1 MFEVL
6 SIETL
11 IAFVT
16 ASVVLSLV
24 PGPDNLFVMS
34 HSALKGWR
42 IGFYT
47 TLGLCTGL
55 IGHTVLVAIGVSVIF
70 QTSAIAFNGLKIVGA
85 CYLLYLAWLSVQ
97 NKELNLGGTDR
108 DSTNRSY
115 YFTGVIMNLTNP
127 KVALFFLVFLPQFV
141 NTSNDNVTI
150 QIFLLGLLFIL
161 SALCVFTSIAY
172 LASFLEDILKKSKTV
187 NKNLNILAALV
198 YFALAINLFF
208 VPGRQNIF
216 E

>member
-6 SIETL
+6 STETI

-16 ASVVLSLV
+16 ASVILSLV

-70 QTSAIAFNGLKIVGA
+70 QTSAIAFNGLKVIGA

-97 NKELNLGGTDR
+97 NKELNLGGTDKN
-108 DSTNRSY
+108 STNRSY
-115 YFTGVIMNLTNP
+115 YLTGVIMNLTNP
-127 KVALFFLVFLPQFV
+127 KVAIFFLVFLPQFV

-172 LASFLEDILKKSKTV
+172 LASFLENFLKKSKTV
-187 NKNLNILAALV
+187 NKNLNILAAIV
-198 YFALAINLFF
+198 YFTLAINLFF
-208 VPGRQNIF
+208 VTW
-216 E
+216 

>member
-6 SIETL
+6 STETI

-16 ASVVLSLV
+16 ASVILSLV

-70 QTSAIAFNGLKIVGA
+70 QTSAIAFNGLKIIGA

-97 NKELNLGGTDR
+97 NKDLNLRGTDKH
-108 DSTNRSY
+108 STNRSY
-115 YFTGVIMNLTNP
+115 YLTGVIMNLTNP

-172 LASFLEDILKKSKTV
+172 LASFLENFLKKSKTV
-187 NKNLNILAALV
+187 NKNLNILAAIV

-208 VPGRQNIF
+208 VTW
-216 E
+216 

>member
-6 SIETL
+6 SIETI

-42 IGFYT
+42 IGFYI

-55 IGHTVLVAIGVSVIF
+55 IGHTILVAIGVSVIF
-70 QTSAIAFNGLKIVGA
+70 QTSAIAFNGLKIIGA

-97 NKELNLGGTDR
+97 NKELNLGGTDKN
-108 DSTNRSY
+108 STNRSY

-127 KVALFFLVFLPQFV
+127 KVVLFFLVFLPQFV

-187 NKNLNILAALV
+187 NKNLNLLAALI
-198 YFALAINLFF
+198 YFTLAINLFF
-208 VPGRQNIF
+208 VTW
-216 E
+216 

>member
-6 SIETL
+6 SIETI

-42 IGFYT
+42 IGFYI

-70 QTSAIAFNGLKIVGA
+70 QTSAIAFNGLKIIGA

-97 NKELNLGGTDR
+97 NKELNLGGTDKN
-108 DSTNRSY
+108 STNRSY
-115 YFTGVIMNLTNP
+115 YLTGVIMNLTNP

-172 LASFLEDILKKSKTV
+172 LASFLENFLKKSKTV
-187 NKNLNILAALV
+187 NKNLNILAALI

-208 VPGRQNIF
+208 VTW
-216 E
+216 

>member
-6 SIETL
+6 SIETI

-70 QTSAIAFNGLKIVGA
+70 QTSAIAFNGLKIIGA
-85 CYLLYLAWLSVQ
+85 FYLLYLAWLSVQ
-97 NKELNLGGTDR
+97 NKELNLGGTDK

-141 NTSNDNVTI
+141 NTSNDNVSI

-172 LASFLEDILKKSKTV
+172 LASFLEDVLKKSKTV
-187 NKNLNILAALV
+187 NKNLNILAALI

-208 VPGRQNIF
+208 VNF
-216 E
+216 

>member
-11 IAFVT
+11 IAFVSS
-16 ASVVLSLV
+16 SVVLSLV
-24 PGPDNLFVMS
+24 PGPDNLFLMS

-42 IGFYT
+42 IGFYI

-187 NKNLNILAALV
+187 NKNLNILAALI
-198 YFALAINLFF
+198 YFAVAINLFF
-208 VPGRQNIF
+208 VTW
-216 E
+216 

>member
-6 SIETL
+6 SIETI
-11 IAFVT
+11 IAFVA

-24 PGPDNLFVMS
+24 PGPDNIFVMS

-42 IGFYT
+42 IGFYI

-55 IGHTVLVAIGVSVIF
+55 IGHTVLVSIGVSVIF
-70 QTSAIAFNGLKIVGA
+70 QTSAIAFNGLKIIGA
-85 CYLLYLAWLSVQ
+85 CYLLYLAWLSIQ
-97 NKELNLGGTDR
+97 NKELNLGGTDKN
-108 DSTNRSY
+108 STNRSY

-150 QIFLLGLLFIL
+150 QIFILGLLFII
-161 SALCVFTSIAY
+161 SAFCVFTSISY
-172 LASFLEDILKKSKTV
+172 LASFLENFLKKSKTV
-187 NKNLNILAALV
+187 NKNLNILAALI

-208 VPGRQNIF
+208 VTW
-216 E
+216 

>member
-6 SIETL
+6 SIETI
-11 IAFVT
+11 IAFVA

-24 PGPDNLFVMS
+24 PGPDNIFVMS

-42 IGFYT
+42 IGFYI

-70 QTSAIAFNGLKIVGA
+70 QTSAIAFNGLKIIGA
-85 CYLLYLAWLSVQ
+85 CYLLYLAWLSIQ
-97 NKELNLGGTDR
+97 NKELNLGGTDKN
-108 DSTNRSY
+108 STNRSY
-115 YFTGVIMNLTNP
+115 YFAGVIMNLANP

-141 NTSNDNVTI
+141 TTSNDNVTI

-172 LASFLEDILKKSKTV
+172 LASFLENFLNKSKTV
-187 NKNLNILAALV
+187 NKNLNILAAIV

-208 VPGRQNIF
+208 VTW
-216 E
+216 

>member
-1 MFEVL
+1 MFEIF
-6 SIETL
+6 STETI

-24 PGPDNLFVMS
+24 PGPDNIFVMT

-70 QTSAIAFNGLKIVGA
+70 QTSAVAFNGLKIIGA

-97 NKELNLGGTDR
+97 NKELNLGGNNN

-115 YFTGVIMNLTNP
+115 YLTGVIMNLTNP

-141 NTSNDNVTI
+141 NTDNENVTL
-150 QIFLLGLLFIL
+150 QIFSLGLLFIV

-172 LASFLEDILKKSKTV
+172 LASLLEDILKKSKTV
-187 NKNLNILAALV
+187 NKNLNILAALIYV
-198 YFALAINLFF
+198 ALAFNLFF
-208 VPGRQNIF
+208 VTR
-216 E
+216 

>member
-1 MFEVL
+1 MFEIL
-6 SIETL
+6 STETI

-24 PGPDNLFVMS
+24 PGPDNIFVMT

-70 QTSAIAFNGLKIVGA
+70 QTSAVAFNGLKIIGA

-97 NKELNLGGTDR
+97 NKELNLGGNDNH
-108 DSTNRSY
+108 STNRSY
-115 YFTGVIMNLTNP
+115 YLTGVIMNLTNP

-141 NTSNDNVTI
+141 NTDNENVTL
-150 QIFLLGLLFIL
+150 QIFSLGLLFIF

-172 LASFLEDILKKSKTV
+172 LASLLEDILKKSKTV
-187 NKNLNILAALV
+187 NKNLNILAALIYV
-198 YFALAINLFF
+198 ALAFNLFF
-208 VPGRQNIF
+208 VTR
-216 E
+216 

>member
-6 SIETL
+6 SIETI
-11 IAFVT
+11 IAFIT

-42 IGFYT
+42 IGFYI

-55 IGHTVLVAIGVSVIF
+55 IGHTILVAIGVSVIF
-70 QTSAIAFNGLKIVGA
+70 QTSAIAFTGLKIIGA

-97 NKELNLGGTDR
+97 NKELNLGGTDKN
-108 DSTNRSY
+108 STNRSY

-172 LASFLEDILKKSKTV
+172 LASFLENFLKKSKTV
-187 NKNLNILAALV
+187 NKNLNLLAALI
-198 YFALAINLFF
+198 YFTLAINLFF
-208 VPGRQNIF
+208 VTW
-216 E
+216 

>member
-55 IGHTVLVAIGVSVIF
+55 IGHTVLVAIGISVIF

-172 LASFLEDILKKSKTV
+172 LASFLEGILKKSKTV
-187 NKNLNILAALV
+187 NKNLNLLAALI

-208 VPGRQNIF
+208 VTW
-216 E
+216 

>member
-198 YFALAINLFF
+198 YFSLAINLFF
-208 VPGRQNIF
+208 VTW
-216 E
+216 

>member
-6 SIETL
+6 STETI

-16 ASVVLSLV
+16 ASVILSLV

-70 QTSAIAFNGLKIVGA
+70 QTSAIAFNGLKVVGA

-97 NKELNLGGTDR
+97 NKELNLGGTDKN
-108 DSTNRSY
+108 STNRSY
-115 YFTGVIMNLTNP
+115 YLTGVIMNLTNP

-141 NTSNDNVTI
+141 NTSNDYVTI

-161 SALCVFTSIAY
+161 SAICVFTSIAY
-172 LASFLEDILKKSKTV
+172 LSSFLENFLKKSKTV
-187 NKNLNILAALV
+187 NKNLNILAAIV
-198 YFALAINLFF
+198 YFTLAINLFF
-208 VPGRQNIF
+208 VTW
-216 E
+216 

>member
-1 MFEVL
+1 MFELL
-6 SIETL
+6 SAETI

-24 PGPDNLFVMS
+24 PGPDNLFVMT

-70 QTSAIAFNGLKIVGA
+70 QTSAIAFNGLKIIGA
-85 CYLLYLAWLSVQ
+85 CYLLYLAWLSIQ
-97 NKELNLGGTDR
+97 NKELNLGGNGNDN
-108 DSTNRSY
+108 TNRSY
-115 YFTGVIMNLTNP
+115 YLTGVIMNLTNP

-141 NTSNDNVTI
+141 NTSNDNVTL
-150 QIFLLGLLFIL
+150 QIFILGLLFIL
-161 SALCVFTSIAY
+161 SALCVFTLIAY
-172 LASFLEDILKKSKTV
+172 LASFLENFLKKSKTV

-198 YFALAINLFF
+198 YFALAFNLFF
-208 VPGRQNIF
+208 VTW
-216 E
+216 

>member
-6 SIETL
+6 SIETI

-42 IGFYT
+42 IGFYI

-55 IGHTVLVAIGVSVIF
+55 IGHTILVAIGVSVIF
-70 QTSAIAFNGLKIVGA
+70 QTSAIAFNGLKVIGA

-97 NKELNLGGTDR
+97 NKELNLGGTDKNN
-108 DSTNRSY
+108 TNRSY
-115 YFTGVIMNLTNP
+115 YFIGVIMNLTNP

-161 SALCVFTSIAY
+161 SALCIFTSIAY

-187 NKNLNILAALV
+187 NRNLNLLAALI

-208 VPGRQNIF
+208 VTW
-216 E
+216 

>member
-1 MFEVL
+1 MFEIL
-6 SIETL
+6 STETI

-24 PGPDNLFVMS
+24 PGPDNIFVMT

-70 QTSAIAFNGLKIVGA
+70 QTSAVAFNGLKIIGA

-97 NKELNLGGTDR
+97 NKELNLGGNDNH
-108 DSTNRSY
+108 STNRSY
-115 YFTGVIMNLTNP
+115 YLTGVIMNLTNP

-141 NTSNDNVTI
+141 NTGNDNVTL
-150 QIFLLGLLFIL
+150 QIFSLGLLFIV

-172 LASFLEDILKKSKTV
+172 LASLLEDILKKSKTV
-187 NKNLNILAALV
+187 NKNLNILAALIYV
-198 YFALAINLFF
+198 ALAFNLFF
-208 VPGRQNIF
+208 VTR
-216 E
+216 

>member
-6 SIETL
+6 SIETI

-42 IGFYT
+42 IGFYI

-55 IGHTVLVAIGVSVIF
+55 IGHTILVAIGVSVIF
-70 QTSAIAFNGLKIVGA
+70 QTSAIAFNGLKIIGA

-97 NKELNLGGTDR
+97 NKELNLGGTDKN
-108 DSTNRSY
+108 STNRSY

-172 LASFLEDILKKSKTV
+172 LASFLENFLKKSKTV
-187 NKNLNILAALV
+187 NKNLNILAALI
-198 YFALAINLFF
+198 YFTLAINLFF
-208 VPGRQNIF
+208 VTW
-216 E
+216 